1 MKTTRLLLIGTALL
15 AAGSAFAQD
24 PAAVPA
30 ATAETA
36 PAAEAAPAA
45 PAKPAAKLT
54 YTDDWRIEVNHDAG
68 SDGEILFQVT
78 PKGGTTQDITVAIKK
93 GTGEND
99 VAHAIK
105 KVFEKEIGTKK
116 YSIEMEDGENVIIER
131 SMGQKDIAL
140 VFVSS
145 TVKGVKVSI
154 HKD

>member
-1 MKTTRLLLIGTALL
+1 MKTARLMLTGTALL
-15 AAGSAFAQD
+15 ASVSTFAQD

-30 ATAETA
+30 AAAETV
-36 PAAEAAPAA
+36 PAAKAA
-45 PAKPAAKLT
+45 PAAKLT
-54 YTDDWRIEVNHDAG
+54 YTDDWRIAVNHDAG
-68 SDGEILFQVT
+68 SDGDILFQVT

-105 KVFEKEIGTKK
+105 KVFEAQIGTKK
-116 YSIEMEDGENVIIER
+116 YNIEMEDGENVIIEK
-131 SMGQKDIAL
+131 SIGEKDIAL

-145 TVKGVKVSI
+145 TVKGVKVSV

>member
-1 MKTTRLLLIGTALL
+1 MKTARLMLTGTVLL
-15 AAGSAFAQD
+15 ASVSAFAQD

-30 ATAETA
+30 PAAETV

-45 PAKPAAKLT
+45 KAAPAARLT
-54 YTDDWRIEVNHDAG
+54 YTDDWRIAVNHDAG
-68 SDGEILFQVT
+68 SDGDILFQVT

-105 KVFEKEIGTKK
+105 KVFEAQIGTKK
-116 YSIEMEDGENVIIER
+116 YNIEMEDGENVIIEK
-131 SMGQKDIAL
+131 SMGEKDIAL

-145 TVKGVKVSI
+145 TVKGVKVSV